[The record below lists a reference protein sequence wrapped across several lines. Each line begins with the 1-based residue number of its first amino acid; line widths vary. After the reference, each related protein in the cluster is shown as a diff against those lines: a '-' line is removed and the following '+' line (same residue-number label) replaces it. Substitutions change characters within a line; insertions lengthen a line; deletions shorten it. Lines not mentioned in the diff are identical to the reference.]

1 MTEIFAGFSKNPN
14 ERASQP
20 VFYIDRTDAEVM
32 GKALAGFTLLSMKA
46 AVMRMYPQELQV
58 PESLRPERKIAEKR
72 VRDSMF
78 FK

>member
-32 GKALAGFTLLSMKA
+32 GKALAGFTFLDKPLAK
-46 AVMRMYPQELQV
+46 
-58 PESLRPERKIAEKR
+58 K
-72 VRDSMF
+72 D
-78 FK
+78 